1 MNAKLSEWLKL
12 AAFVLVVV
20 AFSGI
25 ISLMMN
31 LTGDCGPEVEHCG
44 ETARKLSF
52 GVLGIGAFW
61 ALFLLVRFVRT
72 HRR

>member
-12 AAFVLVVV
+12 CAYVLVVV
-20 AFSGI
+20 AVSGI

-31 LTGDCGPEVEHCG
+31 IGDCGPEVEHCG
-44 ETARKLSF
+44 ETARQLSF
-52 GVLGIGAFW
+52 GVLGLGALC
-61 ALFLLVRFVRT
+61 ALFLIARFIRV